1 MVASG
6 DDAATTVK
14 PMDLTNLLLVISGA
28 AALILGI
35 WALVDLWRGP
45 NTVGSKIGWTIG
57 ILLLPVIISILYL
70 VSRPSSRMQQK
81 AYEVTESP
89 EDIVR
94 KYGHDGDL

>member
-1 MVASG
+1 
-6 DDAATTVK
+6 
-14 PMDLTNLLLVISGA
+14 MDLTNLLLVISGA

-35 WALVDLWRGP
+35 WALVDLWRSP

-57 ILLLPVIISILYL
+57 ILLLPIIISILYL